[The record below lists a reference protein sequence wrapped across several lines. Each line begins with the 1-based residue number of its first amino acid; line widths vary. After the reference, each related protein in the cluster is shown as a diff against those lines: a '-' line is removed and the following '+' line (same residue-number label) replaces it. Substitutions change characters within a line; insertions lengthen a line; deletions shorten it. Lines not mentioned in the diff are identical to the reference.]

1 MTLAAFLAFAGLSLF
16 AAVSPGPAVLM
27 SARTGLTEGFR
38 TGALMA
44 LGIAAGAVFWAS
56 AAMFGLNL
64 LFAVAPALLW
74 ALKLGGAAYL
84 GWLGWLMWRD
94 ARQPLVMGD
103 DRPVPRSGA
112 AAFRLGLFTQLAN
125 PKPAVMFSAMF
136 LGTVPPQTPAWVYA
150 ALLAVVFL
158 NESLWNMAVARLFSL
173 DRTRTRYISLKTM
186 IDRGFGALLALLGV
200 KIAAT

>member
-1 MTLAAFLAFAGLSLF
+1 MTLAAFLAFAGLTLF

-74 ALKLGGAAYL
+74 ALKLGGAVYL
-84 GWLGWLMWRD
+84 VWLGWQMWRD
-94 ARQPLVMGD
+94 ARLPLSVGD

-125 PKPAVMFSAMF
+125 PKPAVMFSAIF
-136 LGTVPPQTPAWVYA
+136 LGTVPPQTPAWVYV